1 MGFGGDP
8 HTEQRNGT
16 TPVPLNGERA
26 SDVSAEAIRVRD
38 LSLPEF
44 RRRLI
49 EHFSI
54 LWSRHEVAWPT
65 RSGIDEWR
73 AP

>member
-1 MGFGGDP
+1 MGLGGDQDIDP
-8 HTEQRNGT
+8 HNRT

-26 SDVSAEAIRVRD
+26 LDASAEAVRVRD

-49 EHFSI
+49 EHFSF

-65 RSGIDEWR
+65 RTGIDEWR